1 MKPSWHWT
9 NQSPEK
15 VKETLDRISA
25 SRKGQHSSPE
35 TQFKIG
41 YKSPRKGKPLPWAKK
56 AADGRRSSGMY
67 EKMKGN
73 TFGFT
78 KGSPAWNKGRSWDQE
93 TKDRI
98 GVSRRAA
105 QVIPWNKGQGV
116 GASLGIA
123 IRGLPEYTRWRLA
136 VFTRDNFTCQHCGD
150 KGVQL
155 HADHIKPFALICR
168 ENNIDSKESAIS
180 CKALWN
186 IRNGQ
191 TLCIPCHRK
200 TETFSGKQQTKL
212 YQFPRP

>member
-1 MKPSWHWT
+1 MHWT
-9 NQSPEK
+9 KGPHAEEIWARIKPKLKMRKPNAGSF
-15 VKETLDRISA
+15 VK
-25 SRKGQHSSPE
+25 
-35 TQFKIG
+35 G
-41 YKSPRKGKPLPWAKK
+41 YKSPRKGKKLGWIAHTKPHTEESK
-56 AADGRRSSGMY
+56 
-67 EKMKGN
+67 EKMRIANTGKIPWNKDKKGVMP
-73 TFGFT
+73 T
-78 KGSPAWNKGRSWDQE
+78 PWNKG
-93 TKDRI
+93 TH
-98 GVSRRAA
+98 GVM
-105 QVIPWNKGQGV
+105 PEPPNKGQGV

-123 IRGLPEYTRWRLA
+123 IRGLPEYIKWRLA

-155 HADHIKPFALICR
+155 HADHIKPFALVCR

-186 IRNGQ
+186 IKNGQ